1 MGELTKA
8 GFAADHNDLLSSI
21 DQGFCILEVLFD
33 DSGTGPVDY
42 RFLQVNPAFETMT
55 GIPTVDALSGKT
67 VLQILPDL
75 EKKWIKKY
83 GEIALTGEPARFED
97 GSDVMGRWFS
107 VYAFRVGDSNSR
119 QVALLFSDITSQ
131 KRTEKQLIGSDAR
144 LRLAL
149 DISKMSTF
157 EIDLRTDAVVTDEIG
172 RNIYGLTS
180 EEPLTFEKIQS
191 HFHPDDKD
199 EVLRAVAA
207 TLEPG
212 NSNEFEVEQR
222 ITRTNGETR
231 WIKVRGRALFDDG
244 NAVSVIGTYIDITES
259 KLADHVR
266 EQLTAQLEL
275 ERARLQYLFTNAPA
289 FVATLRGPQHIFEL
303 TNAAYLRLIGH
314 RDVIGK
320 SVREALPEVEGQG
333 FFSVLDSVYQ
343 TGEPFVGR
351 EMAIMLQMEPNQPE
365 EERFVDFVYQPILGT
380 DGSVTGIFAH
390 GIDITEQVEARKEAE
405 RANRAKDEFLATL
418 SHELRTPLGS
428 ILGWVAILGADGV
441 NEETKNKAIE
451 VIQRNARLQSELIE
465 DVLDVSRI
473 TSGKLRLNV
482 QPVDLTSIVESAIE
496 SITPAA
502 EAKGIRLGK
511 MLDSKASLI
520 SGDPNR
526 LQQIIWNLLSNAVK
540 FTPKT
545 GRVDVR
551 LQRVDSHV
559 EVMVA
564 DTGIGISPNAIPHIF
579 ERFTQADS
587 GANRN
592 HGGLGLGLAI
602 VRHLVE
608 MHGGTVRVESQGE
621 NMGAAF
627 FVSLPLVPVHQK
639 TPAGEEKDK
648 TRKNETGVQDFE
660 CAPELEGLHILVV
673 EDDPDG
679 RSMIVTILEKCGAKV
694 TAAASAPEAFAAFKA
709 FTPDVLLSDIG
720 MPGEDGFSLIAKI
733 RALPKDE
740 GGQIPAAALTAYA
753 NSGDRLKALRA
764 GFQIH
769 LPKPIELNELIA
781 VVATLTK
788 RILIK

>member
-1 MGELTKA
+1 MGEIA
-8 GFAADHNDLLSSI
+8 DGDFAADHNVLLSSI

-33 DSGTGPVDY
+33 SSGVEPIDY
-42 RFLQVNPAFETMT
+42 RFLRVNPAFETMT
-55 GIPTVDALSGKT
+55 GIPAADALSGKT
-67 VLQILPDL
+67 VLQIIPDL

-107 VYAFRVGDSNSR
+107 VYAFRVGDGNSR

-131 KRTEKQLIGSDAR
+131 KRTERQLIGSDAR

-157 EIDLRTDAVVTDEIG
+157 EIDLKTDAVVTDEIG
-172 RNIYGLTS
+172 RNIYGLAS
-180 EEPLTFEKIQS
+180 DEPLTFEKIQS

-222 ITRTNGETR
+222 IIRSNGDTR
-231 WIKVRGRALFDDG
+231 WIKVRGRTLFDDG
-244 NAVSVIGTYIDITES
+244 NAVSMIGTYIDITEL
-259 KLADHVR
+259 KLAGHVR
-266 EQLTAQLEL
+266 EQLTAQLES

-289 FVATLRGPQHIFEL
+289 FVATVRGPKHIFEL
-303 TNAAYLRLIGH
+303 TNPAYLRLIGH
-314 RDVIGK
+314 RNVIGK
-320 SVREALPEVEGQG
+320 TVREALPEVEGQG
-333 FFSVLDSVYQ
+333 FFSILDRVYQ
-343 TGEPFVGR
+343 SGEPFIGR
-351 EMAIMLQMEPNQPE
+351 EMAIMLQREPNQPE
-365 EERFVDFVYQPILGT
+365 VERFVDFVYQPILGP
-380 DGSVTGIFAH
+380 DGVATGIFAH
-390 GIDITEQVEARKEAE
+390 GIDIKEQVEARKEAE

-428 ILGWVAILGADGV
+428 ILGWIAILGTEGV
-441 NEETKNKAIE
+441 PEETKNKAIE
-451 VIQRNARLQSELIE
+451 IIQRNARLQSELIE

-473 TSGKLRLNV
+473 ISGKMRLNV

-502 EAKGIRLGK
+502 EAKGIRLRK

-540 FTPKT
+540 FTPKA

-551 LQRVDSHV
+551 LHRVDSHV

-564 DTGIGISPNAIPHIF
+564 DTGIGILPDSIPHIF

-587 GANRN
+587 GASRN

-608 MHGGTVRVESQGE
+608 MHGGTVRAESQGE
-621 NMGAAF
+621 NTGAAF

-639 TPAGEEKDK
+639 VPGEEKGK
-648 TRKNETGVQDFE
+648 TLKNETAVQEFE
-660 CAPELEGLHILVV
+660 CIPELEGLHILVV

-679 RSMIVTILEKCGAKV
+679 RSMIVTVLKKCGAKV
-694 TAAASAPEAFAAFKA
+694 TAAASAAEALAAFKA
-709 FTPDVLLSDIG
+709 LIPDVLLSDIG

-733 RALPKDE
+733 RALSKKD
-740 GGQIPAAALTAYA
+740 GGEIPAAALTAYA
-753 NSGDRLKALRA
+753 NAGDRLRALRA

-781 VVATLTK
+781 VVATLAK
-788 RILIK
+788 RVSNR